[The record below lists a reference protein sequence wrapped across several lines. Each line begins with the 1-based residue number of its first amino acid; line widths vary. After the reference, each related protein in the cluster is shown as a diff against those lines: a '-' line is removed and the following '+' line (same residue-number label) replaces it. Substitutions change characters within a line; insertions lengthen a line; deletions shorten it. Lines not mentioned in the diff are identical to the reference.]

1 MKLKKSILLL
11 ATLSLFT
18 AIPASAASPIVEKMK
33 KVDQQRIQ
41 AEQNEEC
48 TMGCRA
54 ARESYN
60 WIGPTFYEMQLK
72 NDQLTPEQLYIL
84 GKVKGLIQKE
94 AEIIDLYEANERTPY
109 NKVRDEVQATILDML
124 TYTAKMK
131 EVSAND
137 VKVLTYAVAKSRAL
151 YADASWKESW
161 VVDRDTA
168 YLYAYIDGVVAV
180 LDRFMQDLPKF
191 VDYIPGGSF
200 SEYSWANSV
209 AMRAIA
215 EFTKSLEPN
224 YHDTTQELYDTYA
237 RKSLNLALADTSLN
251 LEYKMRNVTDIYNAY
266 KAQLGTSYK
275 NNLTAATQEG
285 LLNMLKQNNAAVKD
299 NERYYQDY
307 AMAIKLIDAY
317 ASQKEITTAAKKQL
331 RLQWYQSF
339 MAGLDKLDI
348 SIYKGDFYWYV
359 NYLATNDLKAFAQ
372 AQPAEMKKLAAKLL
386 AKVKTEKNPRDAAL
400 YKKTVALLTKLS
412 K

>member
-1 MKLKKSILLL
+1 
-11 ATLSLFT
+11 
-18 AIPASAASPIVEKMK
+18 
-33 KVDQQRIQ
+33 
-41 AEQNEEC
+41 
-48 TMGCRA
+48 MGCRA
-54 ARESYN
+54 SREMYIG
-60 WIGPTFYEMQLK
+60 IGPAFYEMHLK
-72 NDQLTPEQLYIL
+72 NDRLTPEQLYIL
-84 GKVKGLIQKE
+84 GKVKELIQKE
-94 AEIIDLYEANERTPY
+94 ADVVDLYEAGERMPY
-109 NKVRDEVQATILDML
+109 NKVRDEVQATMLDML

-137 VKVLTYAVAKSRAL
+137 VKVLTYAAAKARAL
-151 YADASWKESW
+151 YANSSWQESW

-168 YLYAYIDGVVAV
+168 YLYAYMDGVIAV

-209 AMRAIA
+209 AMPAIA
-215 EFTKSLEPN
+215 EFTKSMEPN
-224 YHDTTQELYDTYA
+224 YHDTAQELYDTYA
-237 RKSLNLALADTSLN
+237 RKSLNLVLADTGLN
-251 LEYKMRNVTDIYNAY
+251 LEYKMRSATEIYNAY
-266 KAQLGTSYK
+266 KTQLGTSYK
-275 NNLTAATQEG
+275 NNLTAATQEA
-285 LLNMLKQNNAAVKD
+285 LLTMLKQNNAAVKD

-307 AMAIKLIDAY
+307 AMTIEIIDAF
-317 ASQKEITTAAKKQL
+317 ASQKEITAAAKKQL

-386 AKVKTEKNPRDAAL
+386 AKVKTEKNPKDPAA

-412 K
+412 R